1 MIVTNMVKSKAA
13 ASFVR
18 KACLCNQFVEQKLM
32 LRTSFRCDQ
41 INKYDF
47 GHLFLLLKSDF
58 VQQTHI

>member
-1 MIVTNMVKSKAA
+1 MNLVKSKAA

-41 INKYDF
+41 IDEYNF
-47 GHLFLLLKSDF
+47 GRLLCYL
-58 VQQTHI
+58 TLT